1 MADSKSALAVFA
13 HPDDIEFCAAGTL
26 LLLAEQ
32 GWNIHYFNLS
42 SGDLGSFDHERKA
55 TQEIRRREIT
65 HYQIHQSSA
74 LRGNVTNYKKCG

>member
-42 SGDLGSFDHERKA
+42 SGEQQLPNSPIKLTLGYLNQ
-55 TQEIRRREIT
+55 TQKMR
-65 HYQIHQSSA
+65 
-74 LRGNVTNYKKCG
+74 LDCL